1 MLNNVTLLTGSIPL
15 FQLGNLWGI
24 SDTPDMKAILHEN
37 GRGKMGQKKCVFCSG
52 THTVNF
58 VKQSYRKRGMIARK
72 HHNFEEKDIEN
83 S

>member
-15 FQLGNLWGI
+15 FQLETPWGI
-24 SDTPDMKAILHEN
+24 RDTPDTKAILREN
-37 GRGKMGQKKCVFCSG
+37 GWGKKGEKKCVLCSG